1 MKTVKS
7 MSLISSPD
15 APKIEPRRRLPS
27 PRFASL
33 ARPAFGGLAMGIHAH
48 LELLAYG
55 LFILCVSCHTAAF
68 QTAHQT
74 PRKGHQATAQQ
85 SRSDKCVPTGCFLP
99 KGGARRIRS
108 FLYAK
113 PRVMAVSRNG
123 HGLRPVEVHPNL
135 MSDVEHKQRQSRV

>member
-55 LFILCVSCHTAAF
+55 LFILCVACHTAAF
-68 QTAHQT
+68 QSAHQT
-74 PRKGHQATAQQ
+74 PKE
-85 SRSDKCVPTGCFLP
+85 
-99 KGGARRIRS
+99 
-108 FLYAK
+108 
-113 PRVMAVSRNG
+113 
-123 HGLRPVEVHPNL
+123 RPPSNSTTEQ
-135 MSDVEHKQRQSRV
+135 KR